1 MLKVRLILRVMLSSM
16 PVIAPAERAGCF
28 PSAGYGAISGQI
40 TSGLDD
46 KIGPVDGPGEVTV
59 WLERWSK
66 GEAEALDQLT
76 PLVYDQLRRVA
87 DGLLHRERLDHTL
100 QPTALIHEVFLRL
113 VSLHR
118 IALNDRVHFF
128 TFAAKLMRRIL
139 IDHAR
144 RMKAAKR
151 GLALDRV
158 PLNAELCWVGPAG
171 EEALDLSLALDELE
185 ATDVEKA
192 RALELRYF
200 LGCTV
205 EETAGLLGVSPSS
218 VDRDVRFSL
227 AWLHQRLGEPA

>member
-1 MLKVRLILRVMLSSM
+1 M
-16 PVIAPAERAGCF
+16 
-28 PSAGYGAISGQI
+28 
-40 TSGLDD
+40 
-46 KIGPVDGPGEVTV
+46 DGPGEVTI

-87 DGLLHRERLDHTL
+87 DGLLHNERFDHTL
-100 QPTALIHEVFLRL
+100 QPTALVHEVFLQL
-113 VSLHR
+113 VNLHR
-118 IALNDRVHFF
+118 VALNDRVHFF

-144 RMKAAKR
+144 RLKAAKR
-151 GLALDRV
+151 GVAFDRI
-158 PLNAELCWVGPAG
+158 PLNAELCWVGAS
-171 EEALDLSLALDELE
+171 EDDTLDLSLALDELE
-185 ATDVEKA
+185 AADIDKA
-192 RALELRYF
+192 RAVELRYF

-227 AWLHQRLGEPA
+227 AWLHQRLCV